1 MPFTLKNL
9 FIPND
14 GNNNIPLFLRKK
26 PLAVYSVILI
36 AVKVLII
43 VAMIIAPTPAQL
55 ASGVNADIL
64 ISLTNQARSASGL
77 GTLRTNTQLTNAAQA
92 KARYLL
98 EKQIFEHG
106 DPWSFIKNAGYTYEY
121 AGENLA
127 VDFVSSDAIHQ
138 AWMASSSH
146 RANILR
152 PEYQD
157 IGVAAI
163 GGIFEGH
170 ETVMVVQM
178 FGTPAAPAPTPVTTP
193 APTPASTPIPPTP
206 TPTPAPTPTPT
217 PTPVVTAI
225 SDTTAPA
232 APVIN
237 FPLTGNVYPELTE
250 IRGTAEAGANVTV
263 FVNNSRLGATNT
275 GNGIFTLTNF
285 GRINDGSQALTAT
298 ATDSSGNTGPA
309 SAPTTII
316 VDSLAPVINQDQ
328 TVAVIDLEAN
338 QVEIFAG
345 VSDDNL
351 TTVTASSDG
360 KDVLLRLADDRYTG
374 IITDIT
380 IDSLEPEIFVTATDA
395 AGHTTTAR
403 IANYNF
409 GGVSTGPDAG
419 TRAAG
424 ATFLGGVAEY
434 GGYIIAAFILFL
446 ALVLTLK
453 IFVRF
458 RIQHPPTIVHSLV
471 VLILAGVLLVI

>member
-1 MPFTLKNL
+1 MSVTLKNL

-14 GNNNIPLFLRKK
+14 QNNNIPLFLRKK

-36 AVKVLII
+36 AVKIFVI

-77 GTLRTNTQLTNAAQA
+77 ATLRTNAQLNSAAQA

-98 EKQIFEHG
+98 EKQVFEHG
-106 DPWSFIKNAGYTYEY
+106 DPWSFIKNVGYSYEY

-127 VDFVSSDAIHQ
+127 VDFVSSEAIHQ

-163 GGIFEGH
+163 GGTFEGH

-178 FGTPAAPAPTPVTTP
+178 FGTPATPAPTPVTTP
-193 APTPASTPIPPTP
+193 TPTPVSTPVPP
-206 TPTPAPTPTPT
+206 TPTPAPTPAPIPT
-217 PTPVVTAI
+217 PTPVVTPTP
-225 SDTTAPA
+225 DTIAPA

-237 FPLTGNVYPELTE
+237 YPLAGNIYPGLTE
-250 IRGTAEAGANVTV
+250 IRGTAEVGSTVTI
-263 FVNNSRLGATNT
+263 FVNNSRLGTTSA

-285 GRINDGSQALTAT
+285 GGLDSETQSLTAT
-298 ATDSSGNTGPA
+298 ATDNNGNTSPA
-309 SAPTTII
+309 SAPITIT
-316 VDSLAPVINQDQ
+316 VDNLAPVINQDQ
-328 TVAVIDLEAN
+328 TVAVIDLAEN
-338 QVEIFAG
+338 QVEIFAD

-351 TTVTASSDG
+351 AEVTASADG
-360 KDVLLRLADDRYTG
+360 QDILLRLVDNRYTG
-374 IITDIT
+374 IITDVT

-395 AGHTTTAR
+395 AGNTTTAK

-409 GGVSTGPDAG
+409 GGVSTGPDAVAR
-419 TRAAG
+419 TAG
-424 ATFLGGVAEY
+424 ATFLGGVAGY

-446 ALVLTLK
+446 AFVLTLK